1 MDDVLSTDISSGVIR
16 VPPPTFVGRA
26 LLVSEDPDAIGKIVS
41 GVAKFAI
48 AAEGCADTA
57 MAARLINRRK
67 FEAIVVDLTLGKSA
81 FAVFERVQ
89 SSPSNHTSVTV
100 ALIDLSLQTGSMVHP
115 KFVMQKPLS
124 DDLVERTVRA
134 ALGLIIR
141 DYRRYFRY
149 PVLARAVVKINDG
162 VEFAC
167 ETLNISENGMAI
179 SIPVTVRPGLKVR
192 AWFTLPDEESAFDV
206 EAEVCWFANGKAGMH
221 FSSVAIEHQQ
231 RLQNWLSR
239 KIEEGLPEEA
249 QRLFEK
255 VQ

>member
-1 MDDVLSTDISSGVIR
+1 MSSGTTPVR
-16 VPPPTFVGRA
+16 PPTFVGRA
-26 LLVSEDPDAIGKIVS
+26 LLVSEDSEAIRKIAS

-48 AAEGCADTA
+48 TAEGCADTA

-67 FEAIVVDLTLGKSA
+67 FEAIVVDLTLGKPA
-81 FAVFERVQ
+81 FDVFERIQ
-89 SSPSNHTSVTV
+89 CSPSNHTSVTV
-100 ALIDLSLQTGSMVHP
+100 GLVDSSSQTGLMVHP

-124 DDLVERTVRA
+124 DDLIERTVRA

-141 DYRRYFRY
+141 DFRRYFRF
-149 PVLARAVVKINDG
+149 PVLVPVVVHIEDG

-167 ETLNISENGMAI
+167 ETLNISENGLAI
-179 SIPVTVRPGLKVR
+179 SIPVTLRSGLKVR
-192 AWFTLPDEESAFDV
+192 VGFRLPDEDNGFDI
-206 EAEVCWFANGKAGMH
+206 EAEVCWFANGRAGMQ
-221 FSSVAIEHQQ
+221 FRWVVMVHQQ

-255 VQ
+255 VK